1 MKELIMKEVLLQS
14 AVVQIENIEDSNYCT
29 DIAVLFNTGSKGS
42 FVTES
47 VRKKLKLP
55 TLITETMIFQVLGQ
69 KNNKVKEYDIVEI
82 KIKYNN
88 SLYIFIEAISC
99 PKICSLIRNQKYHN
113 AKNNYDL
120 LMNTNLLK
128 DSEGVPT
135 SIDLLIGN
143 YHQRK
148 KLQFLRN

>member
-55 TLITETMIFQVLGQ
+55 TLITETMIFQVL
-69 KNNKVKEYDIVEI
+69 
-82 KIKYNN
+82 
-88 SLYIFIEAISC
+88 
-99 PKICSLIRNQKYHN
+99 
-113 AKNNYDL
+113 
-120 LMNTNLLK
+120 
-128 DSEGVPT
+128 
-135 SIDLLIGN
+135 
-143 YHQRK
+143 
-148 KLQFLRN
+148 

>member
-14 AVVQIENIEDSNYCT
+14 VVVQIENIEDSNYCT

-82 KIKYNN
+82 KIK
-88 SLYIFIEAISC
+88 
-99 PKICSLIRNQKYHN
+99 
-113 AKNNYDL
+113 
-120 LMNTNLLK
+120 
-128 DSEGVPT
+128 
-135 SIDLLIGN
+135 
-143 YHQRK
+143 
-148 KLQFLRN
+148 

>member
-1 MKELIMKEVLLQS
+1 MKEVLLQS

-69 KNNKVKEYDIVEI
+69 NNNKVKEYDIVEI
-82 KIKYNN
+82 NIKYNN
-88 SLYIFIEAISC
+88 SLYIFIEAILC

-128 DSEGVPT
+128 DSEGVST